1 MRFSERQLEDLPTW
15 NVAAVLAYVIGAV
28 AAVMNMNNIVFNAE
42 TTVPALLGLIV
53 SMIAYLV
60 LYYLAVA
67 AGLHPD
73 QARHPS
79 IDGAGG

>member
-1 MRFSERQLEDLPTW
+1 MGVLKRFGTP
-15 NVAAVLAYVIGAV
+15 
-28 AAVMNMNNIVFNAE
+28 VMNMNDIVFSTD

-53 SMIAYLV
+53 SMIAYLG

-67 AGLHPD
+67 AGLPPD

-79 IDGAGG
+79 IDRAGG

>member
-1 MRFSERQLEDLPTW
+1 
-15 NVAAVLAYVIGAV
+15 
-28 AAVMNMNNIVFNAE
+28 MNMNDIVFSTD

-53 SMIAYLV
+53 SMIAYLG

-67 AGLHPD
+67 AGLPPD

-79 IDGAGG
+79 IDRAGG